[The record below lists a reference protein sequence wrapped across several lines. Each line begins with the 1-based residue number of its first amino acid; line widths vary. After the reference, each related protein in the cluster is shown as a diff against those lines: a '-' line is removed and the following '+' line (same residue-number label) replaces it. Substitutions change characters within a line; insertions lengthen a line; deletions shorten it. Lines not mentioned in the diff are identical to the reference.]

1 MKSALV
7 TGGAGFIGSHLVR
20 ALAAQN
26 VMVRVL
32 DNLSSGSAASLE
44 GLGKKVELVEGDVRN
59 AIACSNACRGMDVVF
74 HLAALVS
81 VPQSVADPI
90 QSDAI
95 NSGGT
100 LNLLIA
106 ARDRQVQR
114 FVFSSSA
121 AVYGDTDI
129 IPTGEDVL
137 PDPLSPYGAQKLSSE
152 HYARLFAHLYG
163 LETIC
168 LRYFNVYG
176 PGQNP
181 HSAYAAAIPR
191 FLTGLLAGNAPVV
204 YGDGEQTRDFC
215 AVGDVVAANLLAATS
230 TRSEA
235 IGGVFNIASGTRVSL
250 NTLLNHMREVT
261 GISLPTQYA
270 PARVGDIRH
279 SGADI
284 QRAGSVLDF
293 KPRADLPAGLRDAVA
308 YYKSGLQSPAVA
320 SKA

>member
-20 ALAAQN
+20 ALVAQN
-26 VMVRVL
+26 VAVRVL
-32 DNLSSGSAASLE
+32 DNLSSGSAVSLE
-44 GLGKKVELVEGDVRN
+44 GLGKKIELVEGDVRN
-59 AIACSNACRGMDVVF
+59 AIACANACRGMDVVF

-106 ARDRQVQR
+106 ARDRQVKR

-121 AVYGDTDI
+121 AVYGNTDV

-163 LETIC
+163 LETVC

-181 HSAYAAAIPR
+181 HSAYAAAVPR

-204 YGDGEQTRDFC
+204 FGDGEQTRDFC
-215 AVGDVVAANLLAATS
+215 AVADVVAANLLAATS
-230 TRSEA
+230 PRPEA
-235 IGGVFNIASGTRVSL
+235 IGGVFNVAGGRRVSV
-250 NTLLNHMREVT
+250 NTLLDHMRDVT

-270 PARVGDIRH
+270 PARAGDIRH

-284 QRAGSVLDF
+284 GRACAVLDF
-293 KPRADLPAGLRDAVA
+293 KPRVDLPAGLRDAAVF
-308 YYKSGLQSPAVA
+308 YKKGLREPTAGV
-320 SKA
+320 KT

>member
-26 VMVRVL
+26 VAVRVL
-32 DNLSSGSAASLE
+32 DNLSSSSGASLD
-44 GLGKKVELVEGDVRN
+44 GLGRKVELVEGDVRN
-59 AIACSNACRGMDVVF
+59 AIACSNACRGVDVVF

-121 AVYGDTDI
+121 AVYGNTNV

-181 HSAYAAAIPR
+181 HSAYAAAVPR
-191 FLTGLLAGNAPVV
+191 FLTGLLEGKPPIVF
-204 YGDGEQTRDFC
+204 GDGEQTRDFC
-215 AVGDVVAANLLAATS
+215 AVADVVGANLLAAT
-230 TRSEA
+230 TRRAEA
-235 IGGVFNIASGTRVSL
+235 IGGVFNIAGGRRVSV
-250 NTLLNHMREVT
+250 NTLLDHMREAT
-261 GISLPTQYA
+261 GAALPTQYA
-270 PARVGDIRH
+270 PNRVGDIRH

-284 QRAGSVLDF
+284 RRACAILDF
-293 KPRADLPAGLRDAVA
+293 QPRVDLTTGLRDTVA
-308 YYKSGLQSPAVA
+308 YYQRSLPRSSVPL
-320 SKA
+320 

>member
-26 VMVRVL
+26 VTVRVL
-32 DNLSSGSAASLE
+32 DNLSSGSAANLD
-44 GLGKKVELVEGDVRN
+44 GLGRKVELVEGDVRN
-59 AIACSNACRGMDVVF
+59 AIACSNACRGVDVVF

-121 AVYGDTDI
+121 AVYGDTDV

-181 HSAYAAAIPR
+181 HSAYAAAVPR
-191 FLTGLLAGNAPVV
+191 FLTGLLESRPPVV
-204 YGDGEQTRDFC
+204 FGDGEQTRDFC
-215 AVGDVVAANLLAATS
+215 AVADVVAANLLAAT
-230 TRSEA
+230 TRRPEA
-235 IGGVFNIASGTRVSL
+235 IGGVFNIAGGRRVSV
-250 NTLLNHMREVT
+250 NTLLDHMREAT
-261 GISLPTQYA
+261 GISLSTQYA

-284 QRAGSVLDF
+284 RRACAILDF
-293 KPRADLPAGLRDAVA
+293 QPRVDLTTGLRDTVA
-308 YYKSGLQSPAVA
+308 YYQKFLPRPTVSLQV
-320 SKA
+320 